1 MITRTITINGT
12 EKTQAIIACNHNP
25 IAKLLQFTAAVISP
39 TEYGYSIER
48 GSVSIVT
55 IQNDPA
61 FPYNDPTPDYDN
73 FMDAVAPAWSP
84 NKVAGKYTEDDFF
97 GYMDQLQNQ

>member
-1 MITRTITINGT
+1 MITRTITVNGV

-25 IAKLLQFTAAVISP
+25 LAKMLQFTAAVVTPIADR
-39 TEYGYSIER
+39 YSIENS
-48 GSVSIVT
+48 SVRVVT

-61 FPYNDPTPDYDN
+61 FPNNDSTPDYDN
-73 FMDAVAPAWSP
+73 FMDAVAPVWSP

-97 GYMDQLQNQ
+97 GYMDQL